1 MHKSMR
7 DLHSSTL
14 DRVSSSRF
22 FALSFGHVDLRLLA
36 VFGKRTQGLVE
47 CETEEKRTERK
58 SRANIRMNHSLQLPR
73 RGDCDF
79 LSPLVLDFTVYMRR
93 C

>member
-47 CETEEKRTERK
+47 CETEKRTERR
-58 SRANIRMNHSLQLPR
+58 SRANICMNHSLQLPR